1 MRGLILV
8 LFTLFTTQLQAAGYT
23 ATYDMI
29 WSVGIR
35 LETEATETLVQQG
48 TTWQMQLD
56 AKASIGSANETTNLL
71 FDPDTGW
78 TPLDYS
84 YTQSV
89 LGRTTGRHLR
99 FNWNKRSLSRLHE
112 PERSEIPLADGAL
125 DPLGFRL
132 QLAHLLSRGEAVPSE
147 ITLIDGD
154 SVKTRA
160 IAEDGQETID
170 TPLGPLDTL
179 KFSLVE
185 SDPKRSFVFWLAP
198 ALNYQLVKLEKRDK
212 RRLLALTL
220 TSYTPAG
227 TP

>member
-1 MRGLILV
+1 M
-8 LFTLFTTQLQAAGYT
+8 
-23 ATYDMI
+23 
-29 WSVGIR
+29 
-35 LETEATETLVQQG
+35 
-48 TTWQMQLD
+48 
-56 AKASIGSANETTNLL
+56 
-71 FDPDTGW
+71 
-78 TPLDYS
+78 
-84 YTQSV
+84 
-89 LGRTTGRHLR
+89 
-99 FNWNKRSLSRLHE
+99 
-112 PERSEIPLADGAL
+112 
-125 DPLGFRL
+125 
-132 QLAHLLSRGEAVPSE
+132 LSRGEAVPSE

-170 TPLGPLDTL
+170 TTLGPLDTL